1 MRPDD
6 DAAPPDPVEPGVDD
20 SAPTAPDDDPIAQ
33 AVGVEIEA
41 EAEADPDAVAF
52 NDEDLLE
59 ADLGGLD
66 APLPHDEL
74 DDLDEQ
80 LLDSVEDDDDDDD
93 DYELA
98 LLHELGID
106 LDAPDAEEVGVDL
119 VAGLDDDSGDEEVAA

>member
-6 DAAPPDPVEPGVDD
+6 DAAPPDADDLGVDE
-20 SAPTAPDDDPIAQ
+20 STPAAPDDPIAQ
-33 AVGVEIEA
+33 SVEVDV
-41 EAEADPDAVAF
+41 EADPVAF
-52 NDEDLLE
+52 IDEDLLE
-59 ADLGGLD
+59 AELGELD

-106 LDAPDAEEVGVDL
+106 LDAPDEEEVGVDL
-119 VAGLDDDSGDEEVAA
+119 VAGLD